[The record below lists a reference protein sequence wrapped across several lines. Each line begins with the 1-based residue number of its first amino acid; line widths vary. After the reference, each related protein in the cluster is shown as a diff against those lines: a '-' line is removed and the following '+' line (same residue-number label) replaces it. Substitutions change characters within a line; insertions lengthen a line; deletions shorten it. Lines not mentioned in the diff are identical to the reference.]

1 MDDWRYLEEL
11 QEIIFDYNSINKF
24 ISTYKKIDFIRFD
37 YYTSQKV
44 SLFLVH
50 ENIDFNVISSTVD
63 FISKYLKSII
73 CIFEKPI
80 IQLKEIEDILP
91 IEMVHKINND
101 TFNYATIHSEL
112 LENYTQKGIKPRK
125 LLTRTYDNNF
135 SIYENQIF
143 AQTIDDVLIYLRKNL
158 KEISGLIFTNR
169 DYKFNLLERL
179 NHVNYFLAVGKLYSS
194 YLRNFNEYYSIALP
208 ICNKITRLYNK
219 ISGYTRYK
227 VYRLNKNRPKRLP
240 LKLTNILKM
249 QKNYHNIYLLEKKL
263 NFIKPNQESFNLTTL
278 KKFDNGY
285 YYFCSMIILF
295 AITHFNFKAG
305 KNAMISFDEINNE
318 FKFKK
323 WGLSFNS
330 VMSNNYPCFT
340 ITVEKEKT
348 YRILLVPYKI
358 ADNVEFKYDKTLQCN
373 KIIKL
378 TPFVSDEENLY
389 ISNLDLDSFLR
400 IQQIILKAMIESD
413 TVHEECPFC
422 GDKLKKTKEEGK
434 AAYVCSTCRT
444 KIEKIKCS
452 KCNKY
457 FFATSIDKFLI
468 DEDKCL
474 NNTFGKVDYS
484 KLLFYRNITKIN
496 EFGEP
501 ICPHCDKDL

>member
-11 QEIIFDYNSINKF
+11 QEIICDYNSINKF
-24 ISTYKKIDFIRFD
+24 ITCYKNIDFIKFD

-50 ENIDFNVISSTVD
+50 ENIDFNVISSTLD

-112 LENYTQKGIKPRK
+112 LENYTTKGIKPRK

-143 AQTIDDVLIYLRKNL
+143 AQTIDDILIYLRKNL

-208 ICNKITRLYNK
+208 ICNKITRLYDK

-249 QKNYHNIYLLEKKL
+249 QKDYHNIYLIEKKL
-263 NFIKPNQESFNLTTL
+263 NTIKPKQEP
-278 KKFDNGY
+278 
-285 YYFCSMIILF
+285 
-295 AITHFNFKAG
+295 FKA
-305 KNAMISFDEINNE
+305 A
-318 FKFKK
+318 
-323 WGLSFNS
+323 
-330 VMSNNYPCFT
+330 
-340 ITVEKEKT
+340 
-348 YRILLVPYKI
+348 
-358 ADNVEFKYDKTLQCN
+358 TLDCN
-373 KIIKL
+373 C
-378 TPFVSDEENLY
+378 
-389 ISNLDLDSFLR
+389 
-400 IQQIILKAMIESD
+400 IEP
-413 TVHEECPFC
+413 T
-422 GDKLKKTKEEGK
+422 
-434 AAYVCSTCRT
+434 
-444 KIEKIKCS
+444 
-452 KCNKY
+452 
-457 FFATSIDKFLI
+457 
-468 DEDKCL
+468 
-474 NNTFGKVDYS
+474 
-484 KLLFYRNITKIN
+484 
-496 EFGEP
+496 
-501 ICPHCDKDL
+501 

>member
-143 AQTIDDVLIYLRKNL
+143 AQTIDDI
-158 KEISGLIFTNR
+158 
-169 DYKFNLLERL
+169 
-179 NHVNYFLAVGKLYSS
+179 
-194 YLRNFNEYYSIALP
+194 
-208 ICNKITRLYNK
+208 
-219 ISGYTRYK
+219 
-227 VYRLNKNRPKRLP
+227 
-240 LKLTNILKM
+240 
-249 QKNYHNIYLLEKKL
+249 
-263 NFIKPNQESFNLTTL
+263 
-278 KKFDNGY
+278 
-285 YYFCSMIILF
+285 
-295 AITHFNFKAG
+295 
-305 KNAMISFDEINNE
+305 
-318 FKFKK
+318 
-323 WGLSFNS
+323 
-330 VMSNNYPCFT
+330 
-340 ITVEKEKT
+340 
-348 YRILLVPYKI
+348 
-358 ADNVEFKYDKTLQCN
+358 
-373 KIIKL
+373 
-378 TPFVSDEENLY
+378 
-389 ISNLDLDSFLR
+389 
-400 IQQIILKAMIESD
+400 
-413 TVHEECPFC
+413 FC